1 MEISWKEG
9 KRIMADDNFKVM
21 LFAFVLFALFGML
34 ILSAVVEVGDNY
46 SMDTSQVVGGSLAL
60 DKFNESVT
68 TVENQARLQQT
79 AFSTKSIWSAV
90 AGLVLIGIF
99 PIAQAL
105 ASMIL
110 TPFEIV
116 SEIASNTL
124 GIPSYVTSVVL
135 GLLII
140 SIILGIWRLLKVGD

>member
-1 MEISWKEG
+1 MEISKQKG

-68 TVENQARLQQT
+68 TVETQARLQQT

-110 TPFEIV
+110 TPFKIV

-140 SIILGIWRLLKVGD
+140 SIILAVWRLLKVGD